1 MTLSIV
7 PFYAAVLALMFV
19 VLSVRIIGL
28 RRRKGVALGT
38 RRDIELVRATRA
50 HANFAEYVPMALL
63 LLSFVEMMSPAQF
76 VHVLGIALI
85 VGRLAHAY
93 GVNREPED
101 FRYRVTGMS
110 LTFTVLAGASLLII
124 ASTFSRFI

>member
-7 PFYAAVLALMFV
+7 PFYAAVLALV
-19 VLSVRIIGL
+19 LVALSVRVIGL

-50 HANFAEYVPMALL
+50 HANFVEYVPMALL
-63 LLSFVEMMSPAQF
+63 LLSFVEMISPPQF

-93 GVNREPED
+93 GVSREPED

-124 ASTFSRFI
+124 ASTLARFA

>member
-7 PFYAAVLALMFV
+7 PFYAAVLALV
-19 VLSVRIIGL
+19 LVALSVRVIGL

-50 HANFAEYVPMALL
+50 HANFVEYVPMALL
-63 LLSFVEMMSPAQF
+63 LLSFVEMIYPPQF

-93 GVNREPED
+93 GVSREPED

-124 ASTFSRFI
+124 ASTLARFA